1 MGKIRPP
8 GLPRP
13 ERPPAR
19 DRSTYDFQP
28 GAAWRG
34 NAKGRPKGIPNKNT
48 LGLREYAAKYC
59 EAAIERLVAVMND
72 PAGPHAAQ
80 VSAANA
86 LLDRAVGRPMQAI
99 EATTVHKDLREFT
112 DAELV
117 AIVNGSDGAAQ
128 APDDTSPLN

>member
-1 MGKIRPP
+1 MSLTMTAAVWYDDIGKSSYGDAAMGKIRPP

-19 DRSTYDFQP
+19 DRSTYGFQP

-72 PAGPHAAQ
+72 PAGPHAA
-80 VSAANA
+80 
-86 LLDRAVGRPMQAI
+86 
-99 EATTVHKDLREFT
+99 
-112 DAELV
+112 
-117 AIVNGSDGAAQ
+117 
-128 APDDTSPLN
+128 